1 MTGDGGTGRRRPY
14 HQCMNDLAESV
25 DRFASEIGFSGV
37 VRVDRGDDTQLSEAY
52 GLAHRGF
59 ELPVTDDT
67 QFAIASGG
75 KGFTALAVVSL
86 IVDGTLS
93 LDTSA
98 RSVLGD
104 DLPLITDDVTV
115 GHLLAHRSG
124 IGDYIDEEDE
134 SQDTNDYVLA
144 SPVHQLATT
153 EAFLTEVDGHPMK
166 FAAGERFSYCNGGYI
181 VLAIITERASGVGYH
196 DLVNE
201 RVLAPAGLT
210 DTGFLRSDE
219 PSGRMAVGYLHPE
232 GLRTNVLHL
241 PVRGNGDG
249 GIYTTVAD
257 IHAFWN
263 AFADGRIVPD
273 EWVAKMTRPHSDVPE
288 KGASYG
294 LGFWLAGT
302 GPTVE
307 LVGSDVGV
315 SFYSAHDPT
324 TRSTWTVVSNTTDG
338 AWSMVGHLRSPG

>member
-1 MTGDGGTGRRRPY
+1 
-14 HQCMNDLAESV
+14 MNDLAQSV
-25 DRFASEIGFSGV
+25 GRVASETGFSGL
-37 VRVDRGDDTQLSEAY
+37 VRMENGDDTVLSGAY
-52 GLAHRGF
+52 GLAHRG
-59 ELPVTDDT
+59 LQIPITDDT

-93 LDTSA
+93 LDTTA

-104 DLPLITDDVTV
+104 DLPLIADDVTL
-115 GHLLAHRSG
+115 GHLLSHRSG

-134 SQDTNDYVLA
+134 GQDSNDYVLV

-153 EAFLTEVDGHPMK
+153 EAFLTEVDGHPAK
-166 FAAGERFSYCNGGYI
+166 FPAGERFSYSNGGYI
-181 VLAIITERASGVGYH
+181 VLAIIAERASGAGYH
-196 DLVNE
+196 DLVDE
-201 RVLAPAGLT
+201 RVLAPAGLV
-210 DTGFLRSDE
+210 DTAFLRSDE
-219 PSGRMAVGYLHPE
+219 PSGRMALGYLHPD

-257 IHAFWN
+257 MHVFWN
-263 AFADGRIVPD
+263 AFADGRIVPE
-273 EWVAKMTRPHSDVPE
+273 EWVAEMTRPHSEVPE
-288 KGASYG
+288 DRSRYG
-294 LGFWLAGT
+294 LGFWLTET
-302 GPTVE
+302 GPGVK
-307 LVGSDVGV
+307 LVGGDVGV

-338 AWSMVGHLRSPG
+338 AWPMVRHLRKVLER

>member
-1 MTGDGGTGRRRPY
+1 
-14 HQCMNDLAESV
+14 MNAFAESLGCL
-25 DRFASEIGFSGV
+25 ASETGFSGI
-37 VRVDRGDDTQLSEAY
+37 VRMDSGDDTEFCGVY

-59 ELPVTDDT
+59 QIPITDDT

-93 LDTSA
+93 LDTTA

-104 DLPLITDDVTV
+104 DLPLIADDVTLE
-115 GHLLAHRSG
+115 HLLSHRSG

-134 SQDTNDYVLA
+134 GQDSNDYVLV

-153 EAFLTEVDGHPMK
+153 EAFLTEVDDHPTK
-166 FAAGERFSYCNGGYI
+166 FSAGERFSYCNGGYV
-181 VLAIITERASGVGYH
+181 VLAMIAERASGVGYH

-201 RVLAPAGLT
+201 RVLAPAGLV
-210 DTGFLRSDE
+210 DTAFLRSDE
-219 PSGRMAVGYLHPE
+219 PSGRMALGYLHPD

-257 IHAFWN
+257 MHAFWN
-263 AFADGRIVPD
+263 AFSDGRIVPE
-273 EWVAKMTRPHSDVPE
+273 EWVAEMTRPHSEVPE
-288 KGASYG
+288 DESRYG
-294 LGFWLAGT
+294 LGFWLAET
-302 GPTVE
+302 GPGIK
-307 LVGSDVGV
+307 LVGGDVGV

-324 TRSTWTVVSNTTDG
+324 TRSTLTVVSNTTDG
-338 AWSMVGHLRSPG
+338 AWPMVRHLRKVLDR

>member
-1 MTGDGGTGRRRPY
+1 M
-14 HQCMNDLAESV
+14 HDLADSL
-25 DRFASEIGFSGV
+25 DRVASETGFSGV
-37 VRVDRGDDTQLSEAY
+37 VRMDEGDDTRLSRAY

-59 ELPVTDDT
+59 LLPITDDT

-93 LDTSA
+93 LDTTA

-104 DLPLITDDVTV
+104 DLPLIADDVTLE
-115 GHLLAHRSG
+115 HLLAHRSG

-134 SQDTNDYVLA
+134 SQDLNDYVLV
-144 SPVHQLATT
+144 SPVHELATT
-153 EAFLTEVDGHPMK
+153 EAFLTEVDGHPTK

-181 VLAIITERASGVGYH
+181 VLAVIAERASGAGYH

-201 RVLAPAGLT
+201 RVLAPAGLAHT
-210 DTGFLRSDE
+210 AFSRSDE
-219 PSGRMAVGYLHPE
+219 PSGRMALGYLHPD

-257 IHAFWN
+257 MHIFWN
-263 AFADGRIVPD
+263 AFADGRIVPK
-273 EWVAKMTRPHSDVPE
+273 EWVTEMTRPHSVVPE
-288 KGASYG
+288 NNARYG
-294 LGFWLAGT
+294 LGFWLAET
-302 GPTVE
+302 GPDVK
-307 LVGSDVGV
+307 LVGGDVGV

-338 AWSMVGHLRSPG
+338 AWPMVRHLRNALGH